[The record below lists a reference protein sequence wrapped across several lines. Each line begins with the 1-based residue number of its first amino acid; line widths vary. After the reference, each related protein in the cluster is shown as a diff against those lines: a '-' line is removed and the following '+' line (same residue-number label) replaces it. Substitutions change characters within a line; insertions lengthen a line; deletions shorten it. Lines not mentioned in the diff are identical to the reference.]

1 MQARSRLLLRL
12 LISRQRIIRPFPRR
26 KKIEIAKFLGQ
37 PNRFVD
43 DTLLLVVVTH
53 LDEAGER
60 KILAQRMTLET
71 VVGEDAAHVGMAGE
85 QDAIEIVGFALE
97 PLRTRKNID
106 DR

>member
-1 MQARSRLLLRL
+1 MQVRSRLLLRL
-12 LISRQRIIRPFPRR
+12 LITWQWVIRSFPRR
-26 KKIEIAKFLGQ
+26 KKIEVAKFLGQ

-97 PLRTRKNID
+97 PLRSPEYVD